1 MSTEQGGR
9 PEGDMA
15 PGFGRSKNTFL
26 GEVRANFV
34 RWLKK
39 FVRSPSAIVMDL
51 LQPIIF
57 LFLFTAVFGGIAA
70 GPITEALGESLS
82 YLTFLLPAIAIQV
95 AITTGQGA
103 GITLVRD
110 MDEWIFEKV
119 MVSPMNTTAVFLGKT
134 ASELTRIAVQ
144 ILIILGLGILM
155 GAEVATGLFGILGI
169 VFVGVC
175 FSTIFV
181 SLSTAIAMLTR
192 DPEVMMSVTM
202 PIMFPLLFLSNAFL
216 PLGTLPPWIQTFAA
230 LNPVTY
236 GVDASRALIVGAD
249 VMTVIE
255 VTAFGGIWNTLVP
268 AFAVLGGYVLVTGS
282 VAVFTIKRVTS
293 TGVV

>member
-1 MSTEQGGR
+1 MSTDPDQSSGST
-9 PEGDMA
+9 PA
-15 PGFGRSKNTFL
+15 SGFERSKNTFP

-51 LQPIIF
+51 IQPIIF
-57 LFLFTAVFGGIAA
+57 LVLFTAVFGGIAA
-70 GPITEALGESLS
+70 GPITEALGKHLS

-95 AITTGQGA
+95 SITTGQGA

-119 MVSPMNTTAVFLGKT
+119 MVSPMGTTAVFLGKT
-134 ASELTRIAVQ
+134 ASELARIAVQ
-144 ILIILGLGILM
+144 ILIILGLGVLM
-155 GAEVATGLFGILGI
+155 GAEIATGVPGILG
-169 VFVGVC
+169 VVLVGVL

-216 PLGTLPPWIQTFAA
+216 PLAALPPWIRTFAA
-230 LNPVTY
+230 VNPVTY
-236 GVDASRALIVGAD
+236 GVDASRAMIVGAD

-255 VTAFGGIWNTLVP
+255 VSAFSGIWNTLVP
-268 AFAVLGGYVLVTGS
+268 AFAVLGGYVLLTGV

-293 TGVV
+293 TGVA